1 MKRSC
6 VFKVIFFTILI
17 CLFKNFCF
25 AQEGFESVK
34 PVDDY
39 IAEYNAQP
47 KDTKVKP
54 VTHHNAEPKDTETKK
69 EETKRFKLDDI
80 VVTATEYEKSSFKTP
95 VPITVI
101 DRDEIDKI
109 SPANIGDLLKNV
121 PGIEIHHDSTPGIS
135 KARIRGL
142 SANRVVI
149 LIDGR
154 RWNSHV
160 SSLTG
165 GVYLN
170 EIDVNQIEKIEVLH
184 GPGTVHYGSGAI
196 GGVINII
203 TKKTPK
209 NAEKYFRAGSILRYG
224 SVNKMKTARAVAEFG
239 AKGFHSIIGVSK
251 KGADDV
257 NTPEG
262 KLEHSDYNDTS
273 IDIRGGY
280 VINDKQS
287 ASFSVTSFRGE
298 VYTPNTTMKNVP
310 MEIKDIIGDFDLPTM
325 YSNVD
330 CIFDIPQMD
339 RDAFALDYDIKKPF
353 SWLDSFTLGAHGQ
366 KEKMTYINTT
376 TIRPYIMPGNIEV
389 VLNGEIN
396 TDTYSAQA
404 KGISRFDYGFSQILT
419 FGMEYSKDEVKAPSI
434 VDTNITIMG
443 IGLPNQILQPMIDLF
458 TNLGLNIPENFTKLH
473 TDDNLVD
480 GVYENMGFYL
490 QDEIELFEDLWLTLG
505 GRFDYFKAEDN
516 ITGKKYTDNS
526 VTGGIGLLYSLTDS
540 INLTGSGAI
549 GFRAPSL
556 EERFYVGAVP
566 GGALLMGNPDIK
578 SEESIN
584 YEAGIKMRYYDFSG
598 NITGFYNRIDN
609 YILMTPSD
617 EFVSLT
623 FTNKGKVEIYG
634 IEGSLDYQINQK
646 YSVFSSMS
654 YARGEDKIGGDPLE
668 GMPPLKTILGLR
680 YSKDNINL
688 LKKGKFWAE
697 ICAKIYAK
705 QDRIPDEWTEK
716 QKTPAFT
723 VYDFRM
729 GINIP
734 SFSFFKDASLTF
746 AIENFTD
753 KTYESFPMICM
764 YGWDDSMIQPG
775 RNFLVTL
782 NLKTL

>member
-6 VFKVIFFTILI
+6 IFKIIFFTILI
-17 CLFKNFCF
+17 CLFKISCF
-25 AQEGFESVK
+25 AQEGFKFVK
-34 PVDDY
+34 PIDDY
-39 IAEYNAQP
+39 IANY
-47 KDTKVKP
+47 
-54 VTHHNAEPKDTETKK
+54 NAEPKDIETKK
-69 EETKRFKLDDI
+69 EEKKIFKIDEI
-80 VVTATEYEKSSFKTP
+80 VITATKYEKSSFETP
-95 VPITVI
+95 TPITVI
-101 DRDEIDKI
+101 DRDEIDRI
-109 SPANIGDLLKNV
+109 SPANIGELLKNV
-121 PGIEIHHDSTPGIS
+121 PGIEIHHDNTPGIT

-170 EIDVNQIEKIEVLH
+170 EIDVNQIERIEVLH

-196 GGVINII
+196 GGAINII

-209 NAEKYFRAGSILRYG
+209 STEKYFSAGSILKYG
-224 SVNKMKTARAVAEFG
+224 SVNKMKSVRVEAEFG
-239 AKGFHSIIGVSK
+239 VNGFHSIIGISK

-262 KLEHSDYNDTS
+262 KLEHSNYKDTS

-287 ASFSVTSFRGE
+287 TSFSVTSFRGE
-298 VYTPNTTMKNVP
+298 VYTPSTEMKNIP
-310 MEIKDIIGDFDLPTM
+310 MEIKDIIGNFDLPTM

-353 SWLDSFTLGAHGQ
+353 SWLDSFTLSTHGQ
-366 KEKMTYINTT
+366 KERMNYINTT
-376 TIRPYIMPGNIEV
+376 TIRPYIMPGNIGV
-389 VLNGEIN
+389 VINGELN
-396 TDTYSAQA
+396 TDTYSTQA
-404 KGISRFDYGFSQILT
+404 KGMSGFDYGFSQILT
-419 FGMEYSKDEVKAPSI
+419 FGMEYSKDKAKAPSI
-434 VDTNITIMG
+434 VDTNISIMEMT
-443 IGLPNQILQPMIDLF
+443 LPNQILQPMINLF

-473 TDDNLVD
+473 TEDSLVD
-480 GVYENMGFYL
+480 GVCENIGFYL
-490 QDEIELFEDLWLTLG
+490 QDEIELFEDLWMTLG
-505 GRFDYFKAEDN
+505 GRFDYFKAENN

-526 VTGGIGLLYSLTDS
+526 VTGGISLLYSLTDS
-540 INLTGSGAI
+540 INLTGSAAI

-566 GGALLMGNPDIK
+566 GGSLLMGNPDIK

-584 YEAGIKMRYYDFSG
+584 YEAGIKMRYFDFSG
-598 NITGFYNRIDN
+598 NITGFYNRINN
-609 YILMTPSD
+609 YILMAASD
-617 EFVSLT
+617 KFVNLT
-623 FTNKGKVEIYG
+623 FANKGKVEIYG
-634 IEGSLDYQINQK
+634 IEGNFDYQISQK

-654 YARGEDKIGGDPLE
+654 YARGEDKIGKDPLE
-668 GMPPLKTILGLR
+668 GIPPFKTILGLR

-697 ICAKIYAK
+697 IYAKIYAK
-705 QDRIPDEWTEK
+705 QDRVPNEWTEK

-734 SFSFFKDASLTF
+734 SFNFFKSASLTF

-753 KTYESFPMICM
+753 KAYKSFPMICM
-764 YGWDDSMIQPG
+764 HGWDDSLIQPG
-775 RNFLVTL
+775 RNYLVTL

>member
-1 MKRSC
+1 MKRSSI
-6 VFKVIFFTILI
+6 FKVIFFTTLI
-17 CLFKNFCF
+17 CLFKNFGF

-34 PVDDY
+34 TIDDY
-39 IAEYNAQP
+39 IADYNAQP

-54 VTHHNAEPKDTETKK
+54 VAQHNGESKNTEAKK
-69 EETKRFKLDDI
+69 REKKIFKLDDI
-80 VVTATEYEKSSFKTP
+80 VITATQYEKTAFDTP
-95 VPITVI
+95 IPVTII
-101 DRDEIDKI
+101 NREEIDKI
-109 SPANIGDLLKNV
+109 SPSNIGDLLKNV

-149 LIDGR
+149 LIDGK

-170 EIDVNQIEKIEVLH
+170 EVDVNQIEKIEILH
-184 GPGTVHYGSGAI
+184 GPGTVLYGSGAI

-209 NAEKYFRAGSILRYG
+209 STEKYFNAGSILRYG
-224 SVNKMKTARAVAEFG
+224 SVNEMKSVRVEAEFG
-239 AKGFHSIIGVSK
+239 VNGFHSIIGVSK

-262 KLEHSDYNDTS
+262 KLEHSNYKDTS

-287 ASFSVTSFRGE
+287 ANFSVTSFRGE
-298 VYTPNTTMKNVP
+298 VYAPNTKMKNIP
-310 MEIKDIIGDFDLPTM
+310 MEIKDIIGNFDLPTM

-339 RDAFALDYDIKKPF
+339 RDAVALDYDIKKPF
-353 SWLDSFTLGAHGQ
+353 SWLDSFTLSAHAQ
-366 KEKMTYINTT
+366 KEMMNYINTT
-376 TIRPYIMPGNIEV
+376 TIRPYIMPGNIGV
-389 VLNGEIN
+389 VINGDLN

-419 FGMEYSKDEVKAPSI
+419 FGMGYSKDKAKAPSI
-434 VDTNITIMG
+434 IDTNISIMG
-443 IGLPNQILQPMIDLF
+443 MTLPNQTLQPMINLF

-473 TDDNLVD
+473 TEDSLVD
-480 GVYENMGFYL
+480 GVCENIGFYL
-490 QDEIELFEDLWLTLG
+490 QDEIELFEDLWMTLG
-505 GRFDYFKAEDN
+505 GRFDYFKAMDN
-516 ITGKKYTDNS
+516 LTSEEYTNEA
-526 VTGGIGLLYSLTDS
+526 VTGGIGLLYSLTDF
-540 INLTGSGAI
+540 INLAGSATI
-549 GFRAPSL
+549 GFRSPSL

-584 YEAGIKMRYYDFSG
+584 YEAGIKMRYSNFSG
-598 NITGFYNRIDN
+598 NITGYYNRIDN
-609 YILMTPSD
+609 YILMAMSN
-617 EFVSLT
+617 EFVNT
-623 FTNKGKVEIYG
+623 FANKGKVEIYG
-634 IEGSLDYQINQK
+634 IEGNFDYQISQK

-654 YARGEDKIGGDPLE
+654 YVRGEDKIGKDPLE
-668 GMPPLKTILGLR
+668 GIPPFKTILGLR

-688 LKKGKFWAE
+688 LKNGKLWAE
-697 ICAKIYAK
+697 ICAKVYAK
-705 QDRIPDEWTEK
+705 QNRIPDEWTEK

-729 GINIP
+729 GIDIP
-734 SFSFFKDASLTF
+734 SFNFFKGASLTF

-753 KTYESFPMICM
+753 KAYKSFPMICM
-764 YGWDDSMIQPG
+764 HGWDDSIIQPG
-775 RNFLVTL
+775 RNFLITL